1 MASQYVDIV
10 LYCLL
15 IVLLLFITYYIYT
28 TKISSNHRNNF
39 VDTDTEIDVKN
50 TMPNNII
57 DYINAAKNIG
67 DIKTVNLNTTYL
79 TEDEQN
85 AMTKCKNIV
94 DKDNEVKKIDIA
106 TLQSLF
112 PYNSAKYSTPS
123 NKSCSSL
130 YNDYLLNNMNFD
142 DKILKIGNEN
152 NKSLTELCPVTVKT
166 PEYMN
171 CLDTVDNILK
181 KTNAIVN
188 DVSNNI
194 ENNVNKHIDNSFNR
208 IADLEND
215 LLVSQMQKK
224 FQDYMLYS
232 GDNSTIL
239 SNTPDKILTDVS
251 KYYSTKSIEGFSNI
265 DDEIQKNI
273 TIMDTEQ
280 AKYFNGSFTITD
292 SLNLLKNITIEIKN
306 NIIIFYN
313 ENKPLFYYKYD
324 NVKNVGVL
332 NNNMSVSNISAGELQ
347 AIKVR
352 ITSLVENNSGNNME
366 NSEILKLLNNIG
378 FTTSGFIYLVRTDIN
393 VVDGN
398 KTKNKEYYLVKNSGY
413 ATMFQMFRIVK

>member
-15 IVLLLFITYYIYT
+15 IVLLSFITYYIYT

-39 VDTDTEIDVKN
+39 VDTEKDVKN
-50 TMPNNII
+50 TMPDNII

-67 DIKTVNLNTTYL
+67 DIKTVNLNTAYL

-85 AMTKCKNIV
+85 AMTNCKNITDDD
-94 DKDNEVKKIDIA
+94 DKVKQIDISK
-106 TLQSLF
+106 LQSLF
-112 PYNSAKYSTPS
+112 PYNSAKYSTSS
-123 NKSCSSL
+123 NISCRSL
-130 YNDYLLNNMNFD
+130 YNDYLLNNMDFD
-142 DKILKIGNEN
+142 DKILKIIDGE

-181 KTNAIVN
+181 KTNSIVS
-188 DVSNNI
+188 DVGNNVD
-194 ENNVNKHIDNSFNR
+194 NNVNRHIDNSFNR

-215 LLVSQMQKK
+215 LLVTQMQKK
-224 FQDYMLYS
+224 FQDYLLYS
-232 GDNSTIL
+232 GDNSMIL
-239 SNTPDKILTDVS
+239 SNTPDKVLSDIN

-273 TIMDTEQ
+273 TIMDKEQ

-313 ENKPLFYYKYD
+313 ENTPLFYYEYD

-332 NNNMSVSNISAGELQ
+332 NNNMSVSNVSAGELQ
-347 AIKVR
+347 AVKVR

-366 NSEILKLLNNIG
+366 NFEILKLLNNIG
-378 FTTSGFIYLVRTDIN
+378 FTAPGFIYLVRTDIN

-413 ATMFQMFRIVK
+413 ATMFQMFRITK